1 MKTVIQVAM
10 LLGLAGTALAQQ
22 TVPTDAIGSLR
33 PEEPSAC
40 AGVYGDA
47 HAICLNEQQKLQQQR
62 KAQDAQVALQREE
75 QENTRLRSEVL
86 RHELAQQQA
95 PAVPTSGSSSQ
106 LDFMSVPGFRSWQT
120 DNAWFGSDRARTEF
134 ALLYEKQLRQE
145 RPDVTGRPLLDAVS
159 ARVREVFGH
168 TLR

>member
-1 MKTVIQVAM
+1 MKTVIRVAL
-10 LLGLAGTALAQQ
+10 LLGFAATALAQQ

-33 PEEPSAC
+33 PDEPSAC

-47 HAICLNEQQKLQQQR
+47 HAICLHEQQTLQQQR

-75 QENTRLRSEVL
+75 QENTRLRNDLL

-95 PAVPTSGSSSQ
+95 PAVPTGGSSSQ
-106 LDFMSVPGFRSWQT
+106 LDFMSVPGFRTWQT

-134 ALLYEKQLRQE
+134 ALLYQKQLRQE

-159 ARVREVFGH
+159 ARVREVFGY
-168 TLR
+168 TAR

>member
-1 MKTVIQVAM
+1 MKTIVRIAV
-10 LLGLAGTALAQQ
+10 LVGLAGAALAQQ
-22 TVPTDAIGSLR
+22 TVPADAIGSLR

-47 HAICLNEQQKLQQQR
+47 RAICLNEQQKVQQQR

-75 QENTRLRSEVL
+75 QENTRLRSELL

-134 ALLYEKQLRQE
+134 ALLYQKQLRLE
-145 RPDVTGRPLLDAVS
+145 RPDVTGRALLDAVS
-159 ARVREVFGH
+159 ARVRDVFGR
-168 TLR
+168 TAR